1 MSIKLP
7 FASYNVL
14 IDALETWGE
23 EEQFWMA
30 VEECGEL
37 LTSLNQLRRRRID
50 KAKLASEVADV
61 FIMMNQLAIV
71 VGECEVQEQIEY
83 KLNRLKERLAS
94 VHSASEGALVKEYE
108 LLKSQNI
115 NAAWKDGKIVITG
128 LNPVQPEDPQPV

>member
-1 MSIKLP
+1 MSINLP
-7 FASYNVL
+7 FASYPTL

-71 VGECEVQEQIEY
+71 VGEPEVQEQIEY
-83 KLNRLKERLAS
+83 KIRRLKERLDS
-94 VHSASEGALVKEYE
+94 F
-108 LLKSQNI
+108 N
-115 NAAWKDGKIVITG
+115 NR
-128 LNPVQPEDPQPV
+128 VQPEDPQQV

>member
-1 MSIKLP
+1 MSINLP
-7 FASYNVL
+7 FASYNTL
-14 IDALETWGE
+14 IDALKTWGE

-71 VGECEVQEQIEY
+71 VGEAEVQEQIEY
-83 KLNRLKERLAS
+83 KLRRLKERLAS
-94 VHSASEGALVKEYE
+94 VHAISNEAMVKEYE
-108 LLKSQNI
+108 TLKASEI
-115 NAAWKDGKIVITG
+115 SAAWKDGKIIITG
-128 LNPVQPEDPQPV
+128 LSTVQPEDPQPV